1 MSSNSPSPLD
11 LHGAALN
18 QHGAVT
24 FLEHTPVGVA
34 HLLLT
39 LLRYKCVL
47 AMVTSIPMVVGS
59 LSMWWIERADS
70 SALMMLAF
78 GLVAAVF
85 GLGAW
90 AAYAIFGWL
99 RRRFQHPPARVL
111 ELSRFGLRV
120 SAQCDPTTVGGPLT
134 DPFGRALIPWTA
146 WSDVSGD
153 AIVDGTLSFT
163 LYAAPGRVDLALTPV
178 RATEARDLARALWA
192 EAHRPVG

>member
-11 LHGAALN
+11 LHGAALA
-18 QHGAVT
+18 QHGAVI
-24 FLEHTPVGVA
+24 FLEHTPANLG

-39 LLRYKCVL
+39 LLRFKCAV
-47 AMVTSIPMVVGS
+47 AMVSSFTMVVAS
-59 LSMWWIERADS
+59 LYMAWMARAEPSDS
-70 SALMMLAF
+70 MMLAF
-78 GLVAAVF
+78 GLVSAVF

-99 RRRFQHPPARVL
+99 RRRFQNPPARVL

-120 SAQCDPTTVGGPLT
+120 SAQCDPTTIGGPLT
-134 DPFGRALIPWTA
+134 DPFGRALVPWTA

-153 AIVDGTLSFT
+153 TIVDGTLSFT
-163 LYAAPGRVDLALTPV
+163 LYAAPDRVDLALTPV

-192 EAHRPVG
+192 AAHRPVH